1 LRRNAILQAGI
12 VGFLALSLAQSLYA
26 QLAAKKTL
34 TLEAARK
41 IAAAAEAE
49 ARKNNWTVVIA
60 IVDDGSNLLYLERMD
75 GTQLGSIE
83 IAQFKARSA
92 VKFKR
97 PTKDFGDRLKSGESY
112 LLKVPDL
119 APFEGGVPIMLGT
132 ECIGGIGVSGM
143 TSQQDGVVA
152 AAGLAV
158 AAKMQ

>member
-1 LRRNAILQAGI
+1 MTRKSVLLAGI
-12 VGFLALSLAQSLYA
+12 AGLLALSLAQSLRA

-34 TLEAARK
+34 TLEAAKK

-60 IVDDGSNLLYLERMD
+60 VVDDGSNLLYLERMD

-92 VKFKR
+92 LKFKH
-97 PTKDFGDRLKSGESY
+97 PTKDLGDRLKNGETY

-132 ECIGGIGVSGM
+132 ECIGAIGVSGM

-158 AAKMQ
+158 AAGMK

>member
-1 LRRNAILQAGI
+1 MKPSAILHAG
-12 VGFLALSLAQSLYA
+12 VAGFLALSLAQSLCA
-26 QLAAKKTL
+26 QLATKKAL
-34 TLEAARK
+34 TLEAAKK
-41 IAAAAEAE
+41 IAAASEAE
-49 ARKNNWTVVIA
+49 ARKNNWTVVIT
-60 IVDDGSNLLYLERMD
+60 IVDDGGNLLYLERMD

-97 PTKDFGDRLKSGESY
+97 PTKAFGDRLTSGETY

-119 APFEGGVPIMLGT
+119 APFEGGVPILLGA

-143 TSQQDGVVA
+143 ASQQDGVVA

>member
-1 LRRNAILQAGI
+1 MKPTAILHAGASGI
-12 VGFLALSLAQSLYA
+12 LALFLAQSLLA
-26 QLAAKKTL
+26 QLATKKAL
-34 TLEAARK
+34 TLDAAKK

-49 ARKNNWTVVIA
+49 ARKNNFTVVIA
-60 IVDDGSNLLYLERMD
+60 IVDDGANLLYLERMD
-75 GTQLGSIE
+75 GTQMGSIE

-92 VKFKR
+92 AKFKR
-97 PTKDFGDRLKSGESY
+97 PTKAFGDRLTSGEMY

-152 AAGLAV
+152 AAALAV
-158 AAKMQ
+158 ASKMQ